1 MVAFAPNHHTTR
13 WARALVAAGVDL
25 QVVCIDGQD
34 DYGLDGIPVHPIAMP
49 RDRIPMLTPMVQW
62 QQVFAAID
70 PDVIYM
76 QWLFATPSSLLSL
89 EPLYPFVLTVMGS
102 DVRQSSVTP
111 ELWHQR
117 ALRTA
122 LLLRADAI
130 TAAAQPLANVIAA
143 YHPDLERKTAIVP
156 FGVDT
161 SQFKPVARTRPQD
174 APLRLGHF
182 KGDDP
187 IYGRL
192 ELLRAVE
199 PLIRGGM
206 ALELLFCGRDGLD
219 DGAVRQ
225 YLQAHPHVAQVVT
238 DRSRQPVDAMP
249 SLYGEI
255 DIYILNSTQESF
267 GVAAAE
273 ALACEVP
280 VIASDVGGVGTLVR
294 SGDTGVLVPPSNPEA
309 LRAAIVELATYP
321 ALRRSLGLRG
331 RAWIAEQ
338 FEWRHNVQQLVAI
351 LREQG
356 ARRHRAAEV
365 E

>member
-13 WARALVAAGVDL
+13 WARALVEAGVDL

-34 DYGLDGIPVHPIAMP
+34 DYGLGDIPVHPIAMP
-49 RDRIPMLTPMVQW
+49 RDRIPVLTPMVQW
-62 QQVFAAID
+62 QKAFAAID

-89 EPLYPFVLTVMGS
+89 DPLYPFVLTVMGS
-102 DVRQSSVTP
+102 DVRQSDVTP

-117 ALRTA
+117 AIRTA

-130 TAAAQPLANVIAA
+130 TAAAQPLADVIAS

-161 SQFKPVARTRPQD
+161 RQFVPFAAKRPSGGR
-174 APLRLGHF
+174 LRLGHF

-192 ELLRAVE
+192 DLLRAVE

-225 YLQAHPHVAQVVT
+225 YLNAHRHVAQVLT
-238 DRSRQPVDAMP
+238 DHSRLPVDAMP
-249 SLYGEI
+249 HLYGEI

-280 VIASDVGGVGTLVR
+280 VIASDVGGVGALVR
-294 SGDTGVLVPPSNPEA
+294 SGDTGVLVPPSNPVA
-309 LRAAIVELATYP
+309 LRNAIVELANYP
-321 ALRRSLGLRG
+321 VLRRSMGLRG
-331 RAWIAEQ
+331 RAWVAEH
-338 FEWRHNVQQLVAI
+338 FEWRHNVQQLVDI
-351 LREQG
+351 LRAQG
-356 ARRHRAAEV
+356 ARRQRSAVAE
-365 E
+365 